1 MSQSNIHSETI
12 FHPFTSTETDGIVL
26 PPRFNNPFYYQPHPL
41 SVLAAEKLKKY
52 LEKQTKWADE
62 IERGKMFG
70 VLIAKAPNG
79 AIGFLAAFSGIL
91 YGSNWHP
98 YFVPPIYDLQKPDG
112 YFPKEEKNISEINKQ
127 INQLETSE
135 ALQQKKD
142 EYKAALQRESIT
154 LEAKRK
160 LINKLK
166 LKRDE
171 LRIKEVL
178 TEEDKA
184 LLIKESQYQKA
195 ELKRLKEYLKES
207 SEKAREELQELTN
220 EIEQL
225 KLERKQRSAAL
236 QKWLFEQFIM
246 LNAIGESKNLIDIF
260 KNEARPTP
268 PAGAGECCAPKLLQY
283 AYSNHLHPICMAE
296 FWMGASPKDEIRCHG
311 DFYPSC
317 VSKCKPILRHMLK
330 GLDVEENQQMLRMEA
345 TASKMRIIYEDEWI
359 CAVNKPAGML
369 SVPSRDDAP
378 SVYSKIIQIRP
389 ELDRSTIMVHRLDM
403 DTSGVLLLAKD
414 KNTHKALQAQF
425 VRHEVKKKY
434 IALLEGNVEND
445 CGIIDLPLSPNHEDR
460 PRQMIDFEH
469 GKQSITHY
477 EVIKRNA
484 ESTRIAFYPQTGRT
498 HQLRVHS
505 AHRKGLS
512 CPIIGDPLYGHQS
525 TRMYLHAESIEFTH
539 PATGQRMTIQS
550 PCEF

>member
-1 MSQSNIHSETI
+1 MLFRS
-12 FHPFTSTETDGIVL
+12 
-26 PPRFNNPFYYQPHPL
+26 
-41 SVLAAEKLKKY
+41 
-52 LEKQTKWADE
+52 
-62 IERGKMFG
+62 
-70 VLIAKAPNG
+70 
-79 AIGFLAAFSGIL
+79 
-91 YGSNWHP
+91 
-98 YFVPPIYDLQKPDG
+98 
-112 YFPKEEKNISEINKQ
+112 
-127 INQLETSE
+127 
-135 ALQQKKD
+135 
-142 EYKAALQRESIT
+142 
-154 LEAKRK
+154 
-160 LINKLK
+160 
-166 LKRDE
+166 
-171 LRIKEVL
+171 
-178 TEEDKA
+178 
-184 LLIKESQYQKA
+184 
-195 ELKRLKEYLKES
+195 
-207 SEKAREELQELTN
+207 
-220 EIEQL
+220 
-225 KLERKQRSAAL
+225 RSAAL
-236 QKWLFEQFIM
+236 QKWLFEQFTM
-246 LNAIGESKNLIDIF
+246 LNAIGESKNLVDIF
-260 KNEARPTP
+260 KNEVCPTP

-345 TASKMRIIYEDEWI
+345 TASKMRIIYEDEWL
-359 CAVNKPAGML
+359 CAVDKPAGML

-378 SVYSKIIQIRP
+378 SVYSKIMQIRP
-389 ELDRSTIMVHRLDM
+389 ELDESTIMIHRLDM

-445 CGIIDLPLSPNHEDR
+445 SGIIDLPLSPNHEDR

-477 EVIKRNA
+477 EVIERNA

>member
-1 MSQSNIHSETI
+1 MSQHDTYNETI
-12 FHPFTSTETDGIVL
+12 FHPFTPVETDGIVL
-26 PPRFNNPFYYQPHPL
+26 PLRFNNPFYYQPHPL
-41 SVLAAEKLKKY
+41 CILAAEKLK
-52 LEKQTKWADE
+52 EHIDKQTEWAHE

-70 VLIAKAPNG
+70 VLIAKDRKG
-79 AIGFLAAFSGIL
+79 TIGFLAAFSGIL
-91 YGSNWHP
+91 CGSNWHP
-98 YFVPPIYDLQKPDG
+98 YFVPPIYDLQKSDG
-112 YFPKEEKNISEINKQ
+112 YFPKEEKRISEINKR
-127 INQLETSE
+127 IIQLESSE
-135 ALQQKKD
+135 TLQQKKN
-142 EYKAALQRESIT
+142 EYKAALQRESCT

-160 LINKLK
+160 FIKELK
-166 LKRDE
+166 LRRDE

-178 TEEDKA
+178 SEEDKA
-184 LLIKESQYQKA
+184 LLIKESQHQKA
-195 ELKRLKEYLKES
+195 ELKRLKESLKES
-207 SEKAREELQELTN
+207 SEKAREQLLELTN
-220 EIEQL
+220 EIELL

-246 LNAIGESKNLIDIF
+246 LNAIGESKNLVDIF
-260 KNEARPTP
+260 KNEVCSTP

-359 CAVNKPAGML
+359 CAVDKPAGML
-369 SVPSRDDAP
+369 SVPSRDEAP

-389 ELDRSTIMVHRLDM
+389 ELDRSTIMIHRLDM

-425 VRHEVKKKY
+425 VRHEIKKKY
-434 IALLEGNVEND
+434 IALLEGSVEKD
-445 CGIIDLPLSPNHEDR
+445 SGIIDLPLSPNHEDR

-477 EVIKRNA
+477 EVIERNA